1 MTQIS
6 RRYLP
11 PKVSGQIFDMF
22 LSTLSSLSSPNAVN
36 SFIEDL
42 LSPIEQIMLG
52 KRLAI
57 AYMLKRGYTHRDI
70 VDILKVGL
78 ATVNK
83 ISLTLKIKGNGYSMV
98 ITHMLKI
105 QAVSDFFD
113 KIEEK
118 IDKLLP
124 PRGASWHA
132 HYKRT
137 YSERNKKK
145 RAF

>member
-1 MTQIS
+1 MTQVS

-22 LSTLSSLSSPNAVN
+22 LSTLSSLSSPADVN
-36 SFIEDL
+36 SFVEDL
-42 LSPIEQIMLG
+42 LSPTEQIMLG

-57 AYMLKRGYTHRDI
+57 AYMLQKGYTQREI
-70 VDILKVGL
+70 VETLKVGL

-83 ISLTLKIKGNGYSMV
+83 ISLTLKLKGNGYSMV

-105 QAVSDFFD
+105 QKISDFFD
-113 KIEEK
+113 KLEEK
-118 IDKLLP
+118 LDHLLP
-124 PRGASWHA
+124 PKGANWSA

-137 YSERNKKK
+137 YAERAKKK

>member
-22 LSTLSSLSSPNAVN
+22 LSTLSSLSSPAAVN
-36 SFIEDL
+36 SFVEDL

-57 AYMLKRGYTHRDI
+57 AYMLKKGYTHRDI
-70 VDILKVGL
+70 VDTLKVGL

-83 ISLTLKIKGNGYSMV
+83 ISLTLKVKGNGYSMV

-105 QAVSDFFD
+105 QTISDFFE

-124 PRGASWHA
+124 PRGANWQS

-137 YSERNKKK
+137 YAERSKKK